1 MPIRYAH
8 LTRPFHMFIPHAHST
23 CPLLMP
29 IVYAHICICPYFAPP
44 HTHGASHFP
53 SRPHFR
59 CSACVC
65 LADHRDVI
73 SHPMDFFTLRK
84 RIEAGSV
91 LSVASL
97 VADLN
102 LIFDNAMTYNAKG
115 SAFHQMATTLKA
127 VVKQQQE
134 LYTQW
139 YVARHGHTQPQLPPL
154 EAEAPP
160 AQASAQA
167 TEQHAAK
174 VEESVAPAASA
185 EPKQMEP
192 IEAPVKQEGASA
204 APVGRDSRKRAA
216 PTADAGPAARSRRRA
231 AKE

>member
-1 MPIRYAH
+1 
-8 LTRPFHMFIPHAHST
+8 
-23 CPLLMP
+23 
-29 IVYAHICICPYFAPP
+29 
-44 HTHGASHFP
+44 
-53 SRPHFR
+53 
-59 CSACVC
+59 
-65 LADHRDVI
+65 
-73 SHPMDFFTLRK
+73 MDFFTLRK

>member
-1 MPIRYAH
+1 
-8 LTRPFHMFIPHAHST
+8 
-23 CPLLMP
+23 
-29 IVYAHICICPYFAPP
+29 
-44 HTHGASHFP
+44 
-53 SRPHFR
+53 
-59 CSACVC
+59 
-65 LADHRDVI
+65 
-73 SHPMDFFTLRK
+73 MDFFTLRK

-154 EAEAPP
+154 EAEA
-160 AQASAQA
+160 

-192 IEAPVKQEGASA
+192 VEAPVKQEGASA